1 MKKIDLGVVVTTLII
16 VTISCSLAFF
26 AARIVGNPK
35 DINLVAKNV
44 AITFTDTSSI
54 ADETISPGWNN
65 VKSFTITNNSKEDF
79 NYNILLKG
87 LVNTFESINTLQY
100 KITSDTGYNMDN
112 YLNIVKTE
120 NSKDVVLAYD
130 VVIPKG
136 SKQTYQVEF
145 KYISIDE
152 DQSSDMGKRLGGT
165 LAIEESTGKP
175 KIYDK
180 LLSDNPTIKTRTDFS
195 TTFTE
200 TNVNTLYKAKESI
213 AGSTPKD
220 VYYFAGNAQNNWV
233 KFGTWQEDKTVVLGT
248 VKYSGGV
255 YTPSAKE
262 FSSIDECNSY
272 TSSNNNNGAWTTVNC
287 KKVKIASKGDPMYWR
302 IIRTNE
308 DGSVRL
314 LYSGTSP
321 DTITGYIGTSNFNN
335 IDKGDPLYLGYMY
348 GTSGSLENNR
358 TNENS
363 NLIKTYIDLWYE
375 KNLYVMTK
383 YLSRDAVYCNDRNVA
398 TMGDLNSYKIGDW
411 MDFSV
416 WDRNHYAYAPSYN
429 CINKKDAFSVRNNEA
444 KLTYPVALMT
454 ADEAFFAGGVF
465 TKNSSNVWY
474 FGNSKNESIK
484 GELASWLMTPADGAP
499 SCSGN
504 IMGIGANGRIGYPD
518 ASNINHLAVK
528 PVISIKGDLTY
539 KSGDGSAEHPYELED
554 FTSLTDKVLSD
565 NPTVETR
572 TDFSTVYTDTNTGKI
587 FKSTETNTP
596 VYYFAGNAQN
606 NWVKFGTWKE
616 DTSII
621 VGKTSDK
628 KEYNLFSSISEC
640 NADST
645 YSTDCEKIILGTK
658 GEDMYWRIIRTNSDG
673 SVRLLYAGTSPSSI
687 NAYIGLSKYTENTSG
702 YLYAGYMY
710 GTSGSIKNN
719 RTNENSS
726 TIKTYVDSWYKS
738 NLTSY
743 TKYLSKSAIYCSDRD
758 LANTN
763 LYGGDNVYSD
773 TYGFGFAARD
783 RLSTD
788 FTPNY
793 NCNNT
798 KDSFSVNNTE
808 AKLTYP
814 VALMTAD
821 EIAFAG
827 GKCHTETK
835 SYFSQNSLDTNS
847 TNYIRWWTMTPTH
860 QTKTIKV
867 KVYDVISI
875 STYGNNV
882 LNDDNDSDYLYA
894 VRPVISIKENAIYKS
909 GDGSSSNPYEIVT
922 E

>member
-1 MKKIDLGVVVTTLII
+1 MKKIDLGVIVTTLII
-16 VTISCSLAFF
+16 VTISCSLSFF
-26 AARIVGNPK
+26 AARVVGNPK

-54 ADETISPGWNN
+54 ASNETISPGWNN
-65 VKSFTITNNSKEDF
+65 VKTFTITNNSKEDF
-79 NYNILLKG
+79 TYNIVLKG

-100 KITSDTGYNMDN
+100 KITSDNGYNMDN
-112 YLNIVKTE
+112 YLNVIKTE
-120 NSKDVVLAYD
+120 TSKDVVLAYNIT
-130 VVIPKG
+130 IPKNTIQ
-136 SKQTYQVEF
+136 SYQVEF
-145 KYISIDE
+145 NYVSTEE
-152 DQSSDMGKRLGGT
+152 DQSSDMGKKLGGT
-165 LAIEESTGKP
+165 LAIEASTGTP
-175 KIYDK
+175 EIYDK
-180 LLSDNPTIKTRTDFS
+180 LLADNPTIKTRTDFS
-195 TTFTE
+195 TIFNE
-200 TNVNTLYKAKESI
+200 TNVNTLYKTTEEN
-213 AGSTPKD
+213 TD
-220 VYYFAGNAQNNWV
+220 VYYFAGDARNNWV
-233 KFGTWQEDKTVVLGT
+233 KFGTWQEDKNIILG
-248 VKYSGGV
+248 YNDSDMI
-255 YTPSAKE
+255 SAKE
-262 FSSIDECNSY
+262 YSSISECNSA
-272 TSSNNNNGAWTTVNC
+272 SSYNYNC
-287 KKVKIASKGDPMYWR
+287 KSVKIASKGDPMYWK
-302 IIRTNE
+302 IIRTNT
-308 DGSVRL
+308 DGSIRS
-314 LYSGTSP
+314 LYAGTSP
-321 DTITGYIGTSNFNN
+321 DTETGYIGTSLFNSEN
-335 IDKGDPLYLGYMY
+335 YGDPIILGYMY

-363 NLIKTYIDLWYE
+363 STMKQYLESWYSTNLLKENKYINQNTSFCNERTVSITSNYN
-375 KNLYVMTK
+375 KYV
-383 YLSRDAVYCNDRNVA
+383 
-398 TMGDLNSYKIGDW
+398 IGDYYFTRIS
-411 MDFSV
+411 DRL
-416 WDRNHYAYAPSYN
+416 WDNKTPSYN
-429 CINKKDAFSVRNNEA
+429 CENVKDNFSINNSEA
-444 KLTYPVALMT
+444 ELTYPVGLMT
-454 ADEAFFAGGVF
+454 ADEVSYAGGVAY
-465 TKNSSNVWY
+465 TTADAPYIWY
-474 FGNSKNESIK
+474 YNNSKSNSVTSTLIW
-484 GELASWLMTPADGAP
+484 STISPSNGAP
-499 SCSGN
+499 VYGGNVAGVSGSFKPATLGN
-504 IMGIGANGRIGYPD
+504 PK
-518 ASNINHLAVK
+518 ASTEYMAVR
-528 PVISIKGDLTY
+528 PVISLKGDLTY
-539 KSGDGSAEHPYELED
+539 KSGDGSAEHPYEIED

-565 NPTVETR
+565 NPTIETR
-572 TDFSTVYTDTNTGKI
+572 TDFSTVYSDTNTGKI
-587 FKSTETNTP
+587 FKSTENNTS
-596 VYYFAGNAQN
+596 VYYFTGNAQN
-606 NWVKFGTWKE
+606 NWVKFGTWNENK
-616 DTSII
+616 SII

-628 KEYNLFSSISEC
+628 KEYSLFSSISEC
-640 NADST
+640 NTDST
-645 YSTDCEKIILGTK
+645 YNTDCEKIILGTK

-673 SVRLLYAGTSPSSI
+673 SIRLLYAGTSPSTT

-710 GTSGSIKNN
+710 GTSGSIENN

-726 TIKTYVDSWYKS
+726 TIKTYVDAWYKS

-743 TKYLSKSAIYCSDRD
+743 TKYLSKSATYCSDRD

-773 TYGFGFAARD
+773 TNGFGFAARD

-814 VALMTAD
+814 IALMTAD

-827 GKCHTETK
+827 GKCQTETK

-909 GDGSSSNPYEIVT
+909 GDGSAESPYEIVT